1 MPDFVRDFRVAR
13 TYASSHHVSGTVIA
27 NLTALEAGLF
37 AFEVVVPY
45 EILSDIY
52 AEV

>member
-1 MPDFVRDFRVAR
+1 MPVHRA
-13 TYASSHHVSGTVIA
+13 
-27 NLTALEAGLF
+27 ALMGAF
-37 AFEVVVPY
+37 AFEVVVPC

>member
-1 MPDFVRDFRVAR
+1 MVTGGNARYLALPVRRILWAYGLPVHRA
-13 TYASSHHVSGTVIA
+13 
-27 NLTALEAGLF
+27 ALMGAF
-37 AFEVVVPY
+37 AFEVEVPY